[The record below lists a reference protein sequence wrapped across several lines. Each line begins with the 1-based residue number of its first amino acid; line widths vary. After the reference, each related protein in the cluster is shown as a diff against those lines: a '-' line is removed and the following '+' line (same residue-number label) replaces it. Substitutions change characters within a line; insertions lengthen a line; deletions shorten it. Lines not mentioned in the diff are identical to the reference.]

1 MSKKLIFAQNA
12 LSVLTNL
19 AGSLD
24 RAENVLMTWYARGYG
39 AGSSNEIMDSDVQQL
54 GIKASDLQNIM
65 FLIDSLTKYLKG
77 QDAPKAD
84 FMPTLLKLREDI

>member
-12 LSVLTNL
+12 LSALTNL

-24 RAENVLMTWYARGYG
+24 RAESVLKIWYARGYG
-39 AGSSNEIMDSDVQQL
+39 AGSSGEITDADVQEL

-65 FLIDSLTKYLKG
+65 YLIDSLTKYLNG